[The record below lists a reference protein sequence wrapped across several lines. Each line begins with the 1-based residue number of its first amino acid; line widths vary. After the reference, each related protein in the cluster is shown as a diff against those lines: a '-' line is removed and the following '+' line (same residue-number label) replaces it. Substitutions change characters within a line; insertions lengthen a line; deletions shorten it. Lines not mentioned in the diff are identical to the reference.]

1 MNLESQLTQLENA
14 QLVRPAHEDEPM
26 YIFKHALMQDAAYR
40 SLLKQDRKT
49 LHRQVGEALER
60 VYPEQ
65 LDEYAA
71 LLAQHYA
78 EAGDDAKTLH
88 FATWA
93 GDASI
98 RVYANTEALV
108 HYEAALKTVRHA
120 EQESQSLPG
129 EEITHL
135 YKSYGR
141 ALELA
146 SHYKQAAQSY
156 QELETL
162 GRKRQ
167 DRAMELAALLERAKI
182 YGTINSEHDP
192 AQGKLLSERA
202 LKIAR
207 EIGDRA
213 SECQV
218 LWNLQITGNY
228 SPSDS
233 HDAVAYGE
241 QALAIARS
249 LNLRE
254 QLAYILSDLA
264 CSCWG
269 TGEFDKGQAAL
280 AESRQLWQE
289 SSNLP
294 MLSQNGCNAS
304 ITAFLRGEYAEAI
317 KFADEGDEV
326 SRSSGNLWGQTH
338 SHYLDGYV
346 RFLRGELDDAIGVMN
361 ETVEVGEQ
369 VGHPVGT
376 IIVRGQLAWV
386 YGTLGDLERGYA
398 LAEQACALADA
409 YLPSLRAWALA
420 VLARLQVLGGELAR
434 AQETVNRARQQL
446 QREAWIPLNPI
457 WVALATIEVA
467 LARGDYEHAI
477 IASDELLEELR
488 TMHIQP
494 FMAEALRLK
503 GVAQARHQQT
513 ERAEENFA
521 RALAIARQLGERY
534 NEWRVLMSWSRVAQ
548 DAQRA
553 DELSHAAQVIVAD
566 MAERAKSYSPEL
578 GEGFLARALS
588 DQQLSWHANGAN
600 VHTPT
605 N

>member
-1 MNLESQLTQLENA
+1 MNLDSQLAQLENG
-14 QLVRPAHEDEPM
+14 QFVRPAQEDEPT
-26 YIFKHALMQDAAYR
+26 YIFKHALMQDTAYG

-49 LHRQVGEALER
+49 LHRQVGEALENA
-60 VYPEQ
+60 YPEQ

-93 GDASI
+93 GDAAV
-98 RVYANTEALV
+98 RVYANPEALV
-108 HYEAALKTVRHA
+108 HYEAALKTVRRV
-120 EQESQSLPG
+120 EPESQSLLG
-129 EEITHL
+129 GEITHL

-141 ALELA
+141 ALELL
-146 SHYKQAAQSY
+146 SRYGQAVQLY
-156 QELETL
+156 QELEAV

-167 DRAMELAALLERAKI
+167 DRAMELAGLLERAKI

-192 AQGKLLSERA
+192 VQGKLLSEHA

-228 SPSDS
+228 SASDS

-241 QALAIARS
+241 QAIAIARS
-249 LNLRE
+249 LNLHE

-269 TGEFDKGQAAL
+269 TGEFDKSKVAL

-294 MLSQNGCNAS
+294 MLSQNDCSAS
-304 ITAFLRGEYAEAI
+304 ITAFFRGEYAEAI
-317 KFADEGDEV
+317 QFADEGDEV

-338 SHYLDGYV
+338 SHYVDGYV
-346 RFLRGELDDAIGVMN
+346 RFLRGELDDALRVMN

-376 IIVRGQLAWV
+376 IIVRGQLAWA

-398 LAEQACALADA
+398 LAEQARSLAEA
-409 YLPSLRAWALA
+409 HLPSLRAWALA
-420 VLARLQVLGGELAR
+420 VQARLQVLGGELEL
-434 AQETVNRARQQL
+434 AQETVNRAKQQL
-446 QREAWIPLNPI
+446 QREAWIPLSPI

-467 LARGDYEHAI
+467 LERGDDEQAI
-477 IASDELLEELR
+477 KASDELLDELHS
-488 TMHIQP
+488 MHIQP
-494 FMAEALRLK
+494 FTSEALRLK
-503 GVAQARHQQT
+503 SLAQAHQQKT
-513 ERAEENFA
+513 RSAEENFA
-521 RALAIARQLGERY
+521 RALTIARQLGERY
-534 NEWRVLMSWSRVAQ
+534 SEWRVLVSWSEVAQ
-548 DAQRA
+548 DARRA
-553 DELSHAAQVIVAD
+553 DELCREAQVIVAD
-566 MAERAKSYSPEL
+566 MSERAKNYSPEL
-578 GEGFLARALS
+578 GERFLEHALPE
-588 DQQLSWHANGAN
+588 QRL
-600 VHTPT
+600 
-605 N
+605 